1 MLTIERTALHHELHA
16 KRLDLQ
22 QQDLDRVTNFLES
35 LGTQAAL
42 LAGFA
47 FSGIAQLPEGTKP
60 FLVYVF
66 YLSACMTLGSH
77 IYVVCVGQLTAILG
91 PLLALKG
98 PTGSLRRA
106 IDLMKDERHRIF
118 YFFGVGLIG
127 FYLMTVALTWILVK
141 DAWLAAICTAMAT
154 ILFVTIAARCRRIVA
169 RFGFVEP
176 ELPTIVLDREFGG
189 GGSGGATRRGHP
201 WFCRGRRRRRRRLRP
216 RCHRARP
223 APAPALRRVRAVRTR
238 SSGQRQRRVRQDAR
252 APLLRQRGRD

>member
-1 MLTIERTALHHELHA
+1 MLT
-16 KRLDLQ
+16 
-22 QQDLDRVTNFLES
+22 
-35 LGTQAAL
+35 LGAHL
-42 LAGFA
+42 
-47 FSGIAQLPEGTKP
+47 
-60 FLVYVF
+60 
-66 YLSACMTLGSH
+66 
-77 IYVVCVGQLTAILG
+77 YVVCVGQLTAILG

-189 GGSGGATRRGHP
+189 GGSGGGDVEMGALDREDAEAVAGASLEADEEVVSAAEYL
-201 WFCRGRRRRRRRLRP
+201 RLQIP
-216 RCHRARP
+216 NAGKFIN
-223 APAPALRRVRAVRTR
+223 ALDDDGGGSPVPGNGGAGAQEAAAAA
-238 SSGQRQRRVRQDAR
+238 SS
-252 APLLRQRGRD
+252 